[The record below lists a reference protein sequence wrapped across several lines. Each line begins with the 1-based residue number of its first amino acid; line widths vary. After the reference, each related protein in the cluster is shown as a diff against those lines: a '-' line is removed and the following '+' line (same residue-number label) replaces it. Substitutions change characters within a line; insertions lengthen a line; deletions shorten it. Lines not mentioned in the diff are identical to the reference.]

1 MTTRPVGLRPDA
13 AAWPT
18 ASTRLAGVLGH
29 PIKHSLSP
37 VLHNAAFAEVGLDWA
52 YVAFDVPEG
61 VTPAVAEFHS
71 RPRSIGVRVR
81 LPQPGR

>member
-1 MTTRPVGLRPDA
+1 MGLRPDA

-18 ASTRLAGVLGH
+18 ATTRLAGVLGH

-61 VTPAVAEFHS
+61 ACPAAIASIRALGLQGLSVT
-71 RPRSIGVRVR
+71 
-81 LPQPGR
+81 